1 MLKGK
6 LPKANYKK
14 AESIDDIEF
23 DYEREEELEEI

>member
-14 AESIDDIEF
+14 AESIDDIEH
-23 DYEREEELEEI
+23 DYEENEQK